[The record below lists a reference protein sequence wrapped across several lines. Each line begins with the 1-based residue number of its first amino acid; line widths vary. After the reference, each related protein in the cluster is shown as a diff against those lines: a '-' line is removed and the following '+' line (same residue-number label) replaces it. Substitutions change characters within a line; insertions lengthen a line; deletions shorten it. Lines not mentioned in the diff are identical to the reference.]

1 MHEVIIMHD
10 FKVLQLFFN
19 VSFNGSHTGNA
30 DRLRHA
36 KKVGILAAY
45 SSVTY
50 LMTPRNPPTKRR
62 TSNPISASRYLY
74 KQMHIN
80 KSRWGKD
87 DKRC

>member
-1 MHEVIIMHD
+1 MHD
-10 FKVLQLFFN
+10 SKVLQLFFN

-50 LMTPRNPPTKRR
+50 LMAPRNPPRKEERQTQ
-62 TSNPISASRYLY
+62 Y
-74 KQMHIN
+74 KNLGIYIN
-80 KSRWGKD
+80 
-87 DKRC
+87 RCV

>member
-1 MHEVIIMHD
+1 MSHLT
-10 FKVLQLFFN
+10 VLIQAMQI
-19 VSFNGSHTGNA
+19 GSA
-30 DRLRHA
+30 MQ
-36 KKVGILAAY
+36 KKVGILTAY

-50 LMTPRNPPTKRR
+50 LMTPKNPPTKRR